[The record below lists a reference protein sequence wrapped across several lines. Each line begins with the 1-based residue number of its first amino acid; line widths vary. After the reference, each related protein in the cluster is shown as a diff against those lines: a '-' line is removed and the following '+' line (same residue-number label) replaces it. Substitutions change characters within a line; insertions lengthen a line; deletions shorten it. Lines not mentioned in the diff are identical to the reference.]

1 MHFLPLNSA
10 TSQQDSRSTGTVPK
24 HLLRPFH
31 RVADAVEG
39 VEAERDEE
47 RGAVVVEVSARS
59 DRVATVLRPARMGV
73 GFALRARRAEQ
84 AVHQAAVRPFQST
97 SRLIASISEYPV
109 TVLSRTLA
117 AKVRFLLKRYH
128 YALCLAQGD
137 PKYHR

>member
-59 DRVATVLRPARMGV
+59 DRVAAVLRPARI
-73 GFALRARRAEQ
+73 
-84 AVHQAAVRPFQST
+84 QST